1 MKGAGAYVRA
11 AREYMKCHIPDLG
24 VPFVATIDFRGFR
37 CLAVAGLP
45 LGPSSGGTV
54 GLLQVRIRRLCAT
67 TPVCARDGSS

>member
-1 MKGAGAYVRA
+1 MPCPSYNGDDELAMKGAGAYVRA

-54 GLLQVRIRRLCAT
+54 GLLQVR
-67 TPVCARDGSS
+67 AR